1 MLAVRANASMPKDGS
16 EGMVAPFRSKAY
28 VVAEQPDATLY
39 PGALIH
45 NDDDNVPAYSDGA
58 AWLNLAGAADITA
71 LQAAIDAAEADIAT
85 LQSDLTTLQG
95 TVTTL
100 SGTVSTLSGTVTTL
114 SGTVSTLSSTV
125 SALPAYTEGT
135 WTPTVAFGGS
145 STGVTYGTRVGTY
158 IKHGKS
164 VILTARI
171 VLTNNGTGTGVM
183 TISGF
188 STTPGTAAT
197 ITSAVWTGSLGT
209 GTGNTGTSFAAAP
222 YCAISSAG
230 TTIGFFRGDGAGTGL
245 DQGDFTDTASFSLE
259 IAYQAA

>member
-1 MLAVRANASMPKDGS
+1 MLAVRASASMPKDGS
-16 EGMVAPFRSKAY
+16 EKMTAPFRAKEYA
-28 VVAEQPDATLY
+28 VADQPAATLFR
-39 PGALIH
+39 GSLIH
-45 NDDDNVPAYSDGA
+45 NDDTNAPAYSDGA
-58 AWLNLAGAADITA
+58 NWIDLASADGVVSVQADIA
-71 LQAAIDAAEADIAT
+71 DLQADVAT

-125 SALPAYTEGT
+125 AALPAYVEGT
-135 WTPTVAFGGS
+135 WTPTVNFGGS
-145 STGVTYGTRVGTY
+145 STGVTYSTRVGTY

-183 TISGF
+183 TITGF

-197 ITSAVWTGSLGT
+197 ITSAVWTGSLGHT
-209 GTGNTGTSFAAAP
+209 CSGR
-222 YCAISSAG
+222 SAE
-230 TTIGFFRGDGAGTGL
+230 L
-245 DQGDFTDTASFSLE
+245 TARRW
-259 IAYQAA
+259 ATV